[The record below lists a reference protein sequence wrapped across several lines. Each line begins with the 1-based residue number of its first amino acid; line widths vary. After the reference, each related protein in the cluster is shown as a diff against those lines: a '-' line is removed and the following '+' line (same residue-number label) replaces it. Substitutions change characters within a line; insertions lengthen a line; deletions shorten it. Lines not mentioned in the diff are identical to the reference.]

1 MQQLTGLDTLFLRL
15 ETGNTYLHV
24 GPVMIYAPPESGGG
38 APDFPEVLELLEQ
51 RLCHWD
57 VLRRKLHE
65 TPWKLDNP
73 YWIED
78 GDFKLK
84 NHVSRSRLR
93 KPGGLRQLCNEIARI
108 HARPLGRAHPLW
120 KAHIIYGLDDM
131 EGLPP
136 GSFAIF
142 FKTHHATMDGA
153 TGARMI
159 KAIHDPEPD
168 EESGPAV
175 DRWEAESEPLALDL
189 LAKALVNNIR
199 QPFRLAG
206 AVAQAIPAVQRI
218 VKGTRENRFSSLGS
232 KEKTRFND
240 LIGPDRVVGF
250 MKLGLVQAKEVSRQV
265 PGATVND
272 VILTIVSGALRK
284 YLDSKGEMSSKSL
297 VAAAPVNVRALNP
310 GKTGGNVISAM
321 TVSLCSNIENSL
333 ERLECVHQ
341 QSLAA
346 KAYHDELGPE
356 LATNLSDN
364 LAPYL
369 VALLSKP
376 LMTSGLLAKTPPLA
390 NTIVSNVPGPPEPLF
405 FGGSKMVMITGQG
418 PCADSLGLFHTV
430 SSYCDVITIGFQACP
445 TMLPDPEFY
454 VSCIQESWD
463 DLKAAIETQ
472 NQA

>member
-1 MQQLTGLDTLFLRL
+1 MQQLSGLDTLFLRL
-15 ETGNTYLHV
+15 ESGNTYLHV
-24 GPVMIYAPPESGGG
+24 GPVMLYAPPPSGEG
-38 APDFPEVLELLEQ
+38 APDFSEVLDLLEQ

-73 YWIED
+73 YWID
-78 GDFKLK
+78 DRGFKLK

-93 KPGGLRQLCNEIARI
+93 KPGGMRQLCNEIARI
-108 HARPLGRAHPLW
+108 HSRPLGRAHPLW

-131 EGLPP
+131 EGLPT
-136 GSFAIF
+136 GSFAIY

-153 TGARMI
+153 TGAGMI

-168 EESGPAV
+168 EESGPVV
-175 DRWEAESEPLALDL
+175 DRWGAESDPSALDL
-189 LAKALVNNIR
+189 LSKALVNNIR
-199 QPFRLAG
+199 QPFNLAG
-206 AVAQAIPAVQRI
+206 VVAQAIPAVQRI
-218 VKGTRENRFSSLGS
+218 VKGTREQRFSSLGS
-232 KEKTRFND
+232 KERTRFNG

-250 MKLGLVQAKEVSRQV
+250 MNLGLAQAKQVSRHV

-272 VILTIVSGALRK
+272 VTLTIVSGALRR
-284 YLDSKGEMSSKSL
+284 YLDSKGEMPSKSL
-297 VAAAPVNVRALNP
+297 VAAAPINVRAHHP
-310 GKTGGNVISAM
+310 RKDGGNVISAM
-321 TVSLCSNIENSL
+321 TVSLCSTIGNSL
-333 ERLECVHQ
+333 ERLESVHQ
-341 QSLAA
+341 QSVAA

-356 LATNLSDN
+356 LATNLGDS

-369 VALLSKP
+369 VALVSKP
-376 LMTSGLLAKTPPLA
+376 LMASGLLGKTPPLA
-390 NTIVSNVPGPPEPLF
+390 NTIVSNVPGPPKPLY
-405 FGGSKMVMITGQG
+405 FGGAKMVMIAGQG

-463 DLKAAIETQ
+463 DLKAESEI
-472 NQA
+472 